1 MQDHESNVCLSSLVI
16 GALAGAGL
24 ALLLAP
30 RSGPETREIVSGRVR
45 EGADRARDVASRA
58 KEKGRQLAE
67 AAAEKGREAV
77 ESAAGEQ
84 NELTPPASDHAS
96 AAGPRGLS

>member
-1 MQDHESNVCLSSLVI
+1 MHDHEGSVCLSSLVI

-24 ALLLAP
+24 ALLVAP
-30 RSGPETREIVSGRVR
+30 RSGSEARQIVSGKVR

-67 AAAEKGREAV
+67 AAAEKGRETVASV
-77 ESAAGEQ
+77 AGED
-84 NELTPPASDHAS
+84 ETAAPASDYWS
-96 AAGPRGLS
+96 AEGSRGL

>member
-1 MQDHESNVCLSSLVI
+1 MHDHEGGVCLSSLVI

-24 ALLLAP
+24 ALLVAP
-30 RSGPETREIVSGRVR
+30 RSGSETRHMVSSKVR

-67 AAAEKGREAV
+67 TAAEKGRETV
-77 ESAAGEQ
+77 ESAATERGE
-84 NELTPPASDHAS
+84 PAAPASDYWS
-96 AAGPRGLS
+96 AEGSRGL